1 MITVKSSYTC
11 FSCKD
16 VYAKKEMIPYTIN
29 NSNTL
34 YFCSENCLNNFK
46 KKIKE
51 KEDKKAVNCL
61 IVDILSTP
69 PMTLANN
76 ELDTKIYPY
85 YKEYVVLQYLQE
97 NKDKL
102 YTVMKVKN
110 FDTIM
115 HKIKYLI
122 GVMQNELVKY
132 TFKDY
137 DKYEYGYCYEPTE
150 LVSDNNKTKKK
161 KRKSLREIQDEY
173 INQLNGGET
182 SG

>member
-1 MITVKSSYTC
+1 MIIVKSSYSC
-11 FSCKD
+11 SSCKD
-16 VYAKKEMIPYTIN
+16 VHTKKEMIPYETN

-51 KEDKKAVNCL
+51 KEDKKTINSL
-61 IVDILSTP
+61 IADILDTP
-69 PMTLANN
+69 PMTLADN
-76 ELDTKIYPY
+76 ELNTKIYPY

-102 YTVMKVKN
+102 YTVMKPKD

-115 HKIKYLI
+115 YKIKYFI
-122 GVMQNELVKY
+122 VIMQNELVKY

-137 DKYEYGYCYEPTE
+137 DKHEYGYCYEPTE
-150 LVSDNNKTKKK
+150 LVSDNKTKKK
-161 KRKSLREIQDEY
+161 KRKSLREIQNEY
-173 INQLNGGET
+173 INKLNGGEI